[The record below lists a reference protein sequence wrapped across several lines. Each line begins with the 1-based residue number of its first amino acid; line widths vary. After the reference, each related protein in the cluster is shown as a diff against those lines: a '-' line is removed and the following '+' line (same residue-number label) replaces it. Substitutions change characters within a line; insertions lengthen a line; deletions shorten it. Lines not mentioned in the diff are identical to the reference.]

1 MENQKTMLNGVHF
14 YHATI
19 KRIVSVFGT
28 IFNNIVVGRHSGN
41 TISNI
46 QRVPISYGPRN
57 KFLDRMKENL
67 EQQRVAIKLP
77 RMSFEITS
85 IDYDPSTKLNRLNKT
100 LHTISN
106 SPNSRNSMYQSVP
119 YTLGM
124 QLNIM
129 ARNQEDALQIVEQI
143 LPTFSPE
150 YTVTIKGIEGPG
162 SLTDVPFI
170 LNSVT
175 FQDDYESDV
184 ATRRTIIYT
193 LDFTVRIRFAP
204 DTSRVS
210 IIKKVE
216 TEIADF
222 TSVAVGSADTL
233 SSVQVSQDS
242 PAGPID
248 VFTSLF
254 DTDNQH
260 TANLVVNSLSVTGIT
275 PLNDIN
281 SVSISSGTTD
291 LDRIDEDNT
300 NINISSLS
308 AIGGTGSGARFDVII
323 DGRTG
328 ITTSVTTSLAG
339 LEFIAGDSLSI
350 SDSPY
355 HNTNLVLSVDTID
368 STEAIL
374 YDITDLDGDISGVD
388 ANLSIQK
395 DDTVYSINS
404 IISGGTGFAEN
415 EIITILGTSLGG
427 ATPANDASVTV
438 TTVDGGE
445 ITAASISGTAIA
457 QGSIDTFTVTSGDAA
472 NADTIADYNPTFTR
486 NISVDGGSGSGLSL
500 DIDLDKTGSVTDIRI
515 VDGGVDYLSTDQI
528 TITAAQLGEIDSP
541 SNSPTT
547 PLVIDVDSVNETI
560 ISGNF
565 IRNGKVNGRPK
576 FDLNSP
582 AGGSN
587 SPNAVVTIEYSGDEW
602 QLLRGD
608 TLISDNVN
616 DVVNPVIDGWNI
628 RIGGR
633 EETPIVT
640 STDAQNFTPGE
651 VVTGNITLGRATIVS
666 SADNVIVVNELES
679 KYVENEVLTGLTSGI
694 TRTIFDMTINE

>member
-1 MENQKTMLNGVHF
+1 MLNGVHF

-67 EQQRVAIKLP
+67 DQQRVAIKLP

-85 IDYDPSTKLNRLNKT
+85 IDYDSSTKLNRLNKT

-175 FQDDYESDV
+175 FQDDYETDV

-193 LDFTVRIRFAP
+193 LDFTVRVRFAP

-222 TSVAVGSADTL
+222 TSVATNLADTL
-233 SSVQVSQDS
+233 SSVHVSQDS

-254 DTDNQH
+254 DTDDQH
-260 TANLVVNSLSVTGIT
+260 SANLVVNNLVIAGVST
-275 PLNDIN
+275 LNDVN
-281 SVSISSGTTD
+281 SVSVNSGTTD
-291 LDRIDEDNT
+291 LDRIDEDNAD
-300 NINISSLS
+300 INISALP
-308 AIGGTGSGARFDVII
+308 ATGGTGSGATFDVII

-328 ITTSVTTSLAG
+328 ITTNVINSLAG
-339 LEFIAGDSLSI
+339 LKFTVGDTLSI
-350 SDSPY
+350 SNSPY
-355 HNTNLVLSVDTID
+355 HNTSLDLSVDTID
-368 STEAIL
+368 STEAIIYNVENL
-374 YDITDLDGDISGVD
+374 SGDVAGSG
-388 ANLSIQK
+388 ATLSIQK
-395 DDTVYSINS
+395 DGGTYSINT
-404 IISGGTGFAEN
+404 IIDGGTGFAEN
-415 EIITILGTSLGG
+415 EIITVLGTSLGG
-427 ATPANDASVTV
+427 QTTSNDASITV
-438 TTVDGGE
+438 TTVASGV
-445 ITAASISGTAIA
+445 ITAASISGTGVA
-457 QGSIDTFTVTSGDAA
+457 QGSIDTFTVTAGNAA
-472 NADTIADYNPTFTR
+472 NADTNADYNPTFTR
-486 NISVDGGSGSGLSL
+486 SISVDGGSGTGLSL
-500 DIDLDKTGSVTDIRI
+500 DIDLDKTGSVIDIRI
-515 VDGGVDYLSTDQI
+515 VNGGTNYSTTDQI
-528 TITAAQLGEIDSP
+528 TIPAAQLGEIDSP

-547 PLVIDVDSVNETI
+547 PLVVDIDSVNSTI

-565 IRNGKVNGRPK
+565 IRNGKVNGLPK

-582 AGGSN
+582 SGGSN
-587 SPNAVVTIEYSGDEW
+587 SPNAIVTIQYSGDEW
-602 QLLRGD
+602 QFLRNNK
-608 TLISDNVN
+608 LIADNVN
-616 DVVNPVIDGWNI
+616 DTINPTIDGWSM
-628 RIGGR
+628 RVTGIGDSI
-633 EETPIVT
+633 TVT
-640 STDAQNFTPGE
+640 STDNQNFNVGE
-651 VVTGNITLGRATIVS
+651 IVTGNITLGRAEIVS
-666 SADNVIVVNELES
+666 SANNVIVVKELES
-679 KYVENEVLTGLTSGI
+679 KFREDEVLTGLTSGV
-694 TRTIFDMTINE
+694 TRTVFDMTINE